1 MKHNSA
7 KQSWVTRGGTSEILL
22 SPFPSS
28 SVVTLIDHIIIVTV
42 VNIIVN
48 VVNII
53 FNISINSAM
62 APSVMPF
69 CQGCAKRRGNDP
81 IMCLL
86 SFDFSCF
93 LPLLLGSLWNQ
104 DNYAGL
110 FENRLNRLLTF
121 AKTWECQSLTCG
133 DLWNNDSSLTQT
145 PYFQLSPS
153 SRSGHFPFLDHH
165 DNIIIV
171 IFNITTMWVITTFLF
186 LILAEVAVF
195 NIHRFSGFKILRI

>member
-1 MKHNSA
+1 M
-7 KQSWVTRGGTSEILL
+7 TRGGTSEILL

-53 FNISINSAM
+53 VNVVNIIVNVVNIIFNININSAM

-86 SFDFSCF
+86 SFDSSCI
-93 LPLLLGSLWNQ
+93 LPLLLGSL
-104 DNYAGL
+104 
-110 FENRLNRLLTF
+110 
-121 AKTWECQSLTCG
+121 
-133 DLWNNDSSLTQT
+133 
-145 PYFQLSPS
+145 
-153 SRSGHFPFLDHH
+153 
-165 DNIIIV
+165 
-171 IFNITTMWVITTFLF
+171 
-186 LILAEVAVF
+186 
-195 NIHRFSGFKILRI
+195 